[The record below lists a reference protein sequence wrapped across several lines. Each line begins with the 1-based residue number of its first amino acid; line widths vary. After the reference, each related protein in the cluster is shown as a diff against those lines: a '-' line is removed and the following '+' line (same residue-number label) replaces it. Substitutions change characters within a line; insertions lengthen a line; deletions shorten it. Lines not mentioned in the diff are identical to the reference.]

1 MSQIRTVGIKF
12 LALFTAGVIA
22 FAVACGGDD
31 SASDT
36 GAAAPAAPAATQAPA
51 APKAAPT
58 KAAVAAPAPPKA
70 PSGGGFKAAAPVA
83 SSGGQL
89 VVGVTQVDPPIF
101 LPSES
106 AFSSAVFNAT
116 NGIFESLVR
125 TEMIAPPAL
134 GERSS
139 EGIATGWSWDKV
151 GEKITWTIRP
161 GVKFHDGSELTAEDV
176 AYSMND
182 AIREGS
188 KFGRAGELTKY
199 IDHYEAVNATTA
211 VLHLKSGQTGGNW
224 WQAQANTNGNFVPM
238 ISKAVSEK
246 LGRAKA
252 VTSMIATGPFKVR
265 TWKGGEELIADA
277 VDTHWRQTPTIGSI
291 RYVELPEEAVAR
303 AAYATGEIHVVKPSL
318 KFIQETLDSVP
329 GSRTQ
334 QLDRGTG
341 QSIIFGGNY
350 WADKWMDK
358 EGQPTIFP
366 RKGFKPDRQHPW
378 IGDPRNAQHMR
389 NANKVRLALTMAIDR
404 ELVNDVAIGGL
415 GAPAY
420 TNSGFYPGDPGWRDE
435 WKVDHDPE
443 KAKKLLDEAG
453 YGGCFDITL
462 QIAPDLPALITP
474 EVGQVVAQ
482 LWQQIGCEVKIQ
494 QLAYGAN
501 RPLLVAREFEYTW
514 LMQSESYGFLY
525 DSKWH
530 SMLPSVGFNYG
541 IELPNDISRGA
552 YANVSELDQDKRIA
566 TSAVIEHF
574 VSTKRLIAPILQRI
588 LFTVVSPEVKEWNP
602 QFGGRFNS
610 PETVVLK

>member
-1 MSQIRTVGIKF
+1 VSQVRKVGIKF
-12 LALFTAGVIA
+12 FAIFTAGVIA

-31 SASDT
+31 ASDT
-36 GAAAPAAPAATQAPA
+36 GAAAPAAPAATKAPA

-58 KAAVAAPAPPKA
+58 KAAVAKPAPPKA
-70 PSGGGFKAAAPVA
+70 PSGGGFKPAAPVA

-89 VVGVTQVDPPIF
+89 IVGVGIVDPPIF

-106 AFSSAVFNAT
+106 AFSSAVFNST

-125 TEMIAPPAL
+125 HTWEAPPAL
-134 GERSS
+134 GTKGST
-139 EGIATGWSWDKV
+139 GIATAWDWDTQA
-151 GEKITWTIRP
+151 ETITWTIRP
-161 GVKFHDGSELTAEDV
+161 GVKFHDGSSLTAEDV

-199 IDHYEAVNATTA
+199 IDRYEAPNATTA
-211 VLHLKSGQTGGNW
+211 VAYLKKGQIDGKW
-224 WQAQANTNGNFVPM
+224 WEAQANTNGNFVPM

-265 TWKGGEELIADA
+265 SWKGGDELVADA
-277 VDTHWRQTPTIGSI
+277 VDNHWRATPSIGSI
-291 RYVELPEEAVAR
+291 RYVELPEESVAR

-318 KFIQETLDSVP
+318 KFIQETLDSIP

-350 WADKWMDK
+350 WAEKWPDK

-378 IGDPRNAQHMR
+378 IGDPRDAQHMR
-389 NANKVRLALTMAIDR
+389 NATKVRLALTMAIDR
-404 ELVNDVAIGGL
+404 DLVNDVAIGGL
-415 GAPAY
+415 GTAAY

-443 KAKKLLDEAG
+443 KAKKILDEAG
-453 YGGCFDITL
+453 YGGCFNITL
-462 QIAPDLPALITP
+462 QIAPDLASLITP

-482 LWQQIGCEVKIQ
+482 LWQQIGCDVKIQ

-541 IELPNDISRGA
+541 IELPNDIAAGA
-552 YANVSELDQDKRIA
+552 YTNKKELDPDKRIA
-566 TSAVIEHF
+566 VSAEIEHF
-574 VSTKRLIAPILQRI
+574 VSTHRLIAPVLQRI
-588 LFTVVSPEVKEWNP
+588 LFTVVSPEVAEWNP
-602 QFGGRFNS
+602 HFGARFNS